1 MNALSQL
8 VSRMPAD
15 PAGAASLSVEALD
28 AALRA
33 ARVGVWEACLPSYAT
48 AFSDSFYTLL
58 GVEPVAGRAD
68 PEFWH
73 KRVHPDDADRVGSSF
88 LDYASGKS
96 TDYEVEYRL
105 QQASGDWL
113 WVLVRA
119 DAVWRDA
126 EGRAERIHGVIID
139 IHQRRI
145 AEESLRESEERFRLA
160 TASANGV
167 VYEANIQSQRTL
179 MHGLERLTGYR
190 DEAQLGT
197 LEGWLQIVHA
207 DDRDALRATI
217 EANRLSRTQYE
228 MTYRMQ
234 HRDGRTIH
242 VWHRGIYVRDAQG
255 RRVKAVGI
263 IEDVSTAVRIQQELS
278 RSEFRLRAVADMSPG
293 YVFQVTLRDPP
304 QQDEIFASASFERLM
319 GCTHDEFLRGGGFL
333 VFCDD
338 ASRAP
343 MERALDRM
351 RAGLKTD
358 TTIHGRN
365 RRGEGLWLRIQ
376 SLAVYDSLS
385 GRRAGTIGSVHDIT
399 AERRA
404 EIALQES
411 QHRLQTLTA
420 ASPTQLALF
429 DGNRRCLFA
438 NFSLSGR
445 PVDQVL
451 GLRVDDLVPPGMA
464 EQARA
469 AFDDVMQSGQGR
481 DVVEVI
487 HFPGGPPRSFEIR
500 VRPVLS
506 DGRAVGV
513 VSNITDVTEQR
524 RAQENLTLQALII
537 ETMREGVLLL
547 DRSANILLTNP
558 AVEKSLGYPPGALV
572 GRNVSQCS
580 MLDAAG
586 FRELTQR
593 VLADIDAGDASQQ
606 QLEGRRADG
615 SRLLASC
622 IFTGVAIAGERRVIA
637 VFSDITEHKQLELEV
652 LQVATRE
659 QQRIG
664 GDLHDGIGQQ
674 LTGIALLLKGVTK
687 KFGALTSRGM
697 RDEVDHVIRLVN
709 ETIES
714 TRSLARGLSPVS
726 ADRNGLLV
734 GLQELANRTRDFY
747 RVQVSLDFQLPDFL
761 RFDDNVAN
769 QLYRITQEA
778 VTNAVRHGKA
788 RHISVQLHVEA
799 GRAQLAITDDG
810 QGFDP
815 RSVLP
820 TSTGLKIMRFRAQ
833 IVGGYLT
840 VDAVP
845 GAGATLRCW
854 CPVNAEAAISS

>member
-1 MNALSQL
+1 MS
-8 VSRMPAD
+8 
-15 PAGAASLSVEALD
+15 
-28 AALRA
+28 
-33 ARVGVWEACLPSYAT
+33 
-48 AFSDSFYTLL
+48 
-58 GVEPVAGRAD
+58 
-68 PEFWH
+68 
-73 KRVHPDDADRVGSSF
+73 
-88 LDYASGKS
+88 
-96 TDYEVEYRL
+96 
-105 QQASGDWL
+105 
-113 WVLVRA
+113 
-119 DAVWRDA
+119 
-126 EGRAERIHGVIID
+126 
-139 IHQRRI
+139 
-145 AEESLRESEERFRLA
+145 
-160 TASANGV
+160 
-167 VYEANIQSQRTL
+167 
-179 MHGLERLTGYR
+179 
-190 DEAQLGT
+190 
-197 LEGWLQIVHA
+197 
-207 DDRDALRATI
+207 
-217 EANRLSRTQYE
+217 
-228 MTYRMQ
+228 
-234 HRDGRTIH
+234 
-242 VWHRGIYVRDAQG
+242 
-255 RRVKAVGI
+255 
-263 IEDVSTAVRIQQELS
+263 S
-278 RSEFRLRAVADMSPG
+278 RSSIFRA
-293 YVFQVTLRDPP
+293 
-304 QQDEIFASASFERLM
+304 
-319 GCTHDEFLRGGGFL
+319 
-333 VFCDD
+333 
-338 ASRAP
+338 
-343 MERALDRM
+343 
-351 RAGLKTD
+351 
-358 TTIHGRN
+358 
-365 RRGEGLWLRIQ
+365 
-376 SLAVYDSLS
+376 
-385 GRRAGTIGSVHDIT
+385 GRRA
-399 AERRA
+399 
-404 EIALQES
+404 
-411 QHRLQTLTA
+411 
-420 ASPTQLALF
+420 ASRSA
-429 DGNRRCLFA
+429 C
-438 NFSLSGR
+438 
-445 PVDQVL
+445 
-451 GLRVDDLVPPGMA
+451 
-464 EQARA
+464 
-469 AFDDVMQSGQGR
+469 
-481 DVVEVI
+481 
-487 HFPGGPPRSFEIR
+487 GPC
-500 VRPVLS
+500 S